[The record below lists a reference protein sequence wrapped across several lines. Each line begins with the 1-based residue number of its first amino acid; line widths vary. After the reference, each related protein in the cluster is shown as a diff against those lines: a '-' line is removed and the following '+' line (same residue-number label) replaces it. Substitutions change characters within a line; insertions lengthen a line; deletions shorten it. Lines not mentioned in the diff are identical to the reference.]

1 MERRWAVIVTDIQ
14 GDFTTWKNGSLAVPG
29 TDETFV
35 RSVESATRMLKEHGF
50 LIVAT
55 QDWHPPDHISF
66 AVNHPGKEVFDVVKV
81 DGRTQVLWPPHCVQ
95 GTENARI
102 LVDNDLLSAVVR
114 KGTDARF
121 ESYSAFRDDGG
132 SSTGMDELLRG
143 HGVTALVVYG
153 IATDYCVK
161 ATAIDAARAGLI
173 VAVVESLCRGVAADT
188 TARALKQ
195 MEETGITGAREFD
208 VEAILALIP

>member
-81 DGRTQVLWPPHCVQ
+81 DGGTQVLWPPHCVQ

-132 SSTGMDELLRG
+132 SSTGMDELLRE
-143 HGVTALVVYG
+143 HGVTALVIYG

-161 ATAIDAARAGLI
+161 ATAIDAARAGFTVI
-173 VAVVESLCRGVAADT
+173 VVESLCRGVAVET
-188 TARALKQ
+188 TAQALKQ
-195 MEETGITGAREFD
+195 MEEAGINVAREFD
-208 VEAILALIP
+208 LETILAFTP

>member
-1 MERRWAVIVTDIQ
+1 MEHKRAVIVTDIQ
-14 GDFTTWKNGSLAVPG
+14 GDFTTWKQGSLAVPG
-29 TDETFV
+29 TDETLV

-55 QDWHPPDHISF
+55 QDYHPPDHISF
-66 AVNHPGKEVFDVVKV
+66 AVNHPGKEVFDVVQI

-132 SSTGMDELLRG
+132 SSTGMDELLRE
-143 HGVTALVVYG
+143 HGVTALVIYG

-161 ATAIDAARAGLI
+161 ATAIDAARAGFTVI
-173 VAVVESLCRGVAADT
+173 VVESLCRGVAVET
-188 TARALKQ
+188 TAQALKQ
-195 MEETGITGAREFD
+195 MEEAGINVAREFD
-208 VEAILALIP
+208 LETILAFTP

>member
-1 MERRWAVIVTDIQ
+1 MEHKRAVIVTDIQ
-14 GDFTTWKNGSLAVPG
+14 GDFTTWKQGSLAVPG

-35 RSVESATRMLKEHGF
+35 RDVESATRKLKEHGF

-55 QDWHPPDHISF
+55 QDYHPPDHISF

-132 SSTGMDELLRG
+132 SSTGMDELLRE
-143 HGVTALVVYG
+143 HGVTALVIYG

-161 ATAIDAARAGLI
+161 ATAIDAARAGFTVI
-173 VAVVESLCRGVAADT
+173 VVESLCRGVAVET
-188 TARALKQ
+188 TAQALKQ
-195 MEETGITGAREFD
+195 MEEAGINVAREFD
-208 VEAILALIP
+208 LETILAFTP

>member
-1 MERRWAVIVTDIQ
+1 MEHKRAVIVTDIQ

-35 RSVESATRMLKEHGF
+35 RSVESATGMLKEHGF

-55 QDWHPPDHISF
+55 QDYHPPNHISF

-132 SSTGMDELLRG
+132 SSTGMDELLRE
-143 HGVTALVVYG
+143 HGVTALVIYG

-161 ATAIDAARAGLI
+161 ATAIDAARAGFTVI
-173 VAVVESLCRGVAADT
+173 VVESLCRGVAVET
-188 TARALKQ
+188 TAQALKQ
-195 MEETGITGAREFD
+195 MEEAGINVAREFD
-208 VEAILALIP
+208 LETILAFTP